1 MLGLV
6 MPISVSMARTLE
18 ELDPKVRQ
26 AFYEVFEEVDR
37 QIGETVTKK
46 EFNELKGIV
55 AELAKAQNELVEA
68 QKRTEEELRK
78 LVADHR
84 RTREQLGGLT
94 HTVVYVLEDRAFKG
108 LPSLLERD
116 GIEVIESLK
125 RDYVEVGRNRYVEV
139 NIIGRGRVDGRDV
152 VIVGEGKAQ
161 LKKGDVDRFVK
172 VVDRLRGYFEE
183 EVIPVMV
190 TYQASPQV
198 RRYVEEKGIRLYF
211 SYEFPL

>member
-1 MLGLV
+1 M
-6 MPISVSMARTLE
+6 
-18 ELDPKVRQ
+18 
-26 AFYEVFEEVDR
+26 
-37 QIGETVTKK
+37 
-46 EFNELKGIV
+46 
-55 AELAKAQNELVEA
+55 
-68 QKRTEEELRK
+68 
-78 LVADHR
+78 
-84 RTREQLGGLT
+84 
-94 HTVVYVLEDRAFKG
+94 
-108 LPSLLERD
+108 
-116 GIEVIESLK
+116 
-125 RDYVEVGRNRYVEV
+125 

>member
-1 MLGLV
+1 

-68 QKRTEEELRK
+68 QKKTEQRLNELAEAQKKTEEELRK
-78 LVADHR
+78 LVADR
-84 RTREQLGGLT
+84 RKTREQLGGLT

-125 RDYVEVGRNRYVEV
+125 RDYVE
-139 NIIGRGRVDGRDV
+139 
-152 VIVGEGKAQ
+152 
-161 LKKGDVDRFVK
+161 
-172 VVDRLRGYFEE
+172 
-183 EVIPVMV
+183 
-190 TYQASPQV
+190 
-198 RRYVEEKGIRLYF
+198 
-211 SYEFPL
+211 

>member
-1 MLGLV
+1 

-18 ELDPKVRQ
+18 QLDPKVRQ

-55 AELAKAQNELVEA
+55 AELAKAQNELAEA
-68 QKRTEEELRK
+68 QKKTEEELRK
-78 LVADHR
+78 LVADR
-84 RTREQLGGLT
+84 RKTREQLGGLT

-125 RDYVEVGRNRYVEV
+125 RDYVE
-139 NIIGRGRVDGRDV
+139 
-152 VIVGEGKAQ
+152 
-161 LKKGDVDRFVK
+161 
-172 VVDRLRGYFEE
+172 
-183 EVIPVMV
+183 
-190 TYQASPQV
+190 
-198 RRYVEEKGIRLYF
+198 
-211 SYEFPL
+211 